1 MSWFDRISPTLFGR
15 RFGLQSMSSNVSG
28 SGRTGQSPD
37 FLVGPEDVRIGV
49 TTAETTAT
57 NIAAY
62 GVSYLVNSSA
72 GSSQVFTLD
81 PPIPGVRKTIIFGT
95 TVNTQYVKTAN
106 SETFISTLG
115 TSMTVAKSTQLSI
128 GALNMIG
135 LTTAQWG
142 VSYGLSTASLSL
154 TTTT

>member
-1 MSWFDRISPTLFGR
+1 MSWANKITTTLFGS
-15 RFGLQSMSSNVSG
+15 RFGLQSASSNI
-28 SGRTGQSPD
+28 TGAARGGNAPD
-37 FLVGPEDVRIGV
+37 FINGPEDIRMGV

-57 NIAAY
+57 NLAAY
-62 GVSYLVNSSA
+62 GVSYLTSAASS
-72 GSSQVFTLD
+72 GVYTLD
-81 PPIPGVRKTIIFGT
+81 PPIPGVRKTVVFGT
-95 TVNTQYVKTAN
+95 TGATIYLKTAN

-115 TSMTVAKSTQLSI
+115 TSMTVAKSTQLCI

-142 VSYGLSTASLSL
+142 VSYSLSTASLSL

>member
-1 MSWFDRISPTLFGR
+1 MSWANKITTTLFGS
-15 RFGLQSMSSNVSG
+15 RFGLQSASSNI
-28 SGRTGQSPD
+28 TGAARGGNAPD
-37 FLVGPEDVRIGV
+37 FIAGPEDIRMGV

-57 NIAAY
+57 NLAAY
-62 GVSYLVNSSA
+62 GVSYLTSAASS
-72 GSSQVFTLD
+72 GVYTLD
-81 PPIPGVRKTIIFGT
+81 PPIPGVRKTVVFGT
-95 TVNTQYVKTAN
+95 TGATIYLKTAN

-115 TSMTVAKSTQLSI
+115 TSMTVAKSTQLCI

-142 VSYGLSTASLSL
+142 VSYSLSTASLSL

>member
-1 MSWFDRISPTLFGR
+1 MGFANRITTSLFGN

-28 SGRTGQSPD
+28 SGRPAQTPD
-37 FLVGPEDVRIGV
+37 FLNGPEDIRMSV

-57 NIAAY
+57 NLAAY
-62 GVSYLVNSSA
+62 GVSYLTSSV
-72 GSSQVFTLD
+72 SSGVYTLD
-81 PPIPGVRKTIIFGT
+81 PPIPGVRKTIVYGT
-95 TVNTQYVKTAN
+95 TAATIYVKTAN

-115 TSMTVAKSTQLSI
+115 TSMTVAKSTQNAMARLD
-128 GALNMIG
+128 LLG

-142 VSYGLSTASLSL
+142 VSFGLSSASLSL

>member
-1 MSWFDRISPTLFGR
+1 MSWANKITTTLFGS
-15 RFGLQSMSSNVSG
+15 RFGLQSASSNI
-28 SGRTGQSPD
+28 TGAARGGNAPD
-37 FLVGPEDVRIGV
+37 FIAGPEDIRMGV

-57 NIAAY
+57 NLAAY
-62 GVSYLVNSSA
+62 GVSYLTNTSA

-115 TSMTVAKSTQLSI
+115 TSMTVAKSTQLCI

-142 VSYGLSTASLSL
+142 VSYSLSTASLSL